1 VDSGSDLEVEVRK
14 LYLMLVLAVLTVGCT
29 RVGPGYVGIK
39 VSNAGTDRGVGKEA
53 LTTGWVFY
61 TPGASTVFEYPTFV
75 QQVVLTHVTTEG
87 GTNND
92 EITFTNSDQM
102 TIAADISFA
111 YHLEADKVPEF
122 YTNFRSDDLNQFT
135 HGYLKSLIRDKFNEV
150 GGRYTIAQIMGDNGP
165 FLKEVREAVQKDIGV
180 FGVVMESQFGFIGA
194 PRPPETVVGAINAKA
209 QAQQIAT
216 QKEMEVKQAEADA
229 RKVKAKADG
238 DAQAT
243 ISNAKGQAE
252 SILAVAEAQAEANR
266 KLQQSLTPALVEYT
280 KIQRWDGVL
289 PQVTSGGTP
298 LIDLREKKEKEQ

>member
-1 VDSGSDLEVEVRK
+1 MRK
-14 LYLMLVLAVLTVGCT
+14 LFLLLIVAAMAAGCT

-39 VSNAGTDRGVGKEA
+39 VSNAGSDRGVSKDA

-61 TPGASTVFEYPTFV
+61 NPIGSTVLEYPTFV
-75 QQVVLTHVTTEG
+75 QQVVLTKNPNEG
-87 GTNND
+87 SSTND

-111 YHLEADKVPEF
+111 YHLERDKVPAF
-122 YTNFRSDDLNQFT
+122 YEKFRSDDLNTFT

-165 FLKEVREAVQKDIGV
+165 FLKEVRAAIQSDVTEI
-180 FGVVMESQFGFIGA
+180 GVVMESQFGFVGA
-194 PRPPETVVGAINAKA
+194 PRPPESVIAAINAKA

-229 RKVKAKADG
+229 RKAVAEAEGQAKAKVTRANAD
-238 DAQAT
+238 AANLLT
-243 ISNAKGQAE
+243 
-252 SILAVAEAQAEANR
+252 VAEAQAEANR

-280 KIQRWDGVL
+280 KIQRWNGVL
-289 PQVTSGGTP
+289 PTVTAGGTP
-298 LIDLREKKEKEQ
+298 LIDLREK